1 MWKIKRN
8 SLKYLEIAF
17 ILLLFPV
24 LWGHYSKHLTHY
36 HVLKHFPV
44 LRSRSFTIYL
54 FNPLKLSCKRWY
66 SLFHQLWTS
75 HLLCSIYWNYVIAT
89 IRFTYFVTCELS
101 MDVSVFCRGL
111 CSVPSVYTSS
121 FNPITVLICYSSF
134 ITSTEIRLYKVSW
147 LFCSRWLQIWRSLVT
162 PNKI

>member
-1 MWKIKRN
+1 MKDKEKLFKTFGH
-8 SLKYLEIAF
+8 SF
-17 ILLLFPV
+17 ILLLFPMF
-24 LWGHYSKHLTHY
+24 WGYYSKYLTHY

-75 HLLCSIYWNYVIAT
+75 HLLCTIYWNYVIAT

-111 CSVPSVYTSS
+111 CSVPSVCTST

-134 ITSTEIRLYKVSW
+134 ITSTEIRLYKVSL

-162 PNKI
+162 PNKF